1 MKSNALWVT
10 LLCVSLSG
18 CGTITKVGT
27 TTVAATAGAVA
38 AGIPG
43 AIVGAAA
50 GDLAGEIIIE
60 PILTIYEHKKRV
72 EHTVEK
78 KVDSVWELLARLG
91 EVAGW
96 VVGAFLIIPLCLP
109 FLLGLI
115 IPSPGSKKREL

>member
-1 MKSNALWVT
+1 MKSTALWLT
-10 LLCVSLSG
+10 LFCVLLSG

-72 EHTVEK
+72 EHTVER

-115 IPSPGSKKREL
+115 IPSPGSKKRDL